1 MSANHWLHNVVT
13 LWYHGGGHSV
23 GASMVSVL
31 QHLAQRW
38 RWGRSVLLF
47 AFLFFIGSAHF
58 VNLYPLHTLF
68 HNKHTH
74 TLTHTGTHTHTH
86 TQKKNMV
93 AADCLLVVFTTK
105 HNLSHNLHQIETS
118 ATTRAIRTKQ
128 WKQARQNMYKQGF
141 KQKNRLA

>member
-74 TLTHTGTHTHTH
+74 THLH
-86 TQKKNMV
+86 TQAHTRTRTHKKKTWLQLTV
-93 AADCLLVVFTTK
+93 YLLSLQPNTIYHTICTK
-105 HNLSHNLHQIETS
+105 LKRLQPHVQSERNNGSRPGRICTS
-118 ATTRAIRTKQ
+118 KGLNKKTD
-128 WKQARQNMYKQGF
+128 
-141 KQKNRLA
+141 